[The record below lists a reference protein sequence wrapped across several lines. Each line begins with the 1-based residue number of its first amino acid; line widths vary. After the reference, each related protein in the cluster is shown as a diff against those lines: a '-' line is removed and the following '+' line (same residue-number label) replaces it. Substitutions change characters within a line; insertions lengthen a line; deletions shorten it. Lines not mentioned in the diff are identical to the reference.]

1 MSTDDEKVISQDT
14 LLFKLMM
21 HNYDEEV
28 RRNELIDSKNSQMIA
43 FLGIMFTIQLTLF
56 INVLSEYLSNN
67 TWPVGL
73 KIFSCLLLIFSLL
86 FYVLSISAF
95 IDAYMFCGDF
105 KSFPKCDVLLQKSK
119 DNVSERKLLK
129 SFLTNLP
136 PVMKHNYDLM
146 DNKVKK
152 ASEGFIFLKLG
163 GVISIFF
170 IIVILASM
178 IYY

>member
-1 MSTDDEKVISQDT
+1 
-14 LLFKLMM
+14 M

-56 INVLSEYLSNN
+56 VNVLSGYLSKDI
-67 TWPVGL
+67 WPVGL
-73 KIFSCLLLIFSLL
+73 KVFSCLLLIFSVV
-86 FYVLSISAF
+86 FYVLSISEF
-95 IDAYMFCGDF
+95 IDAYIFCGDF

-119 DNVSERKLLK
+119 DNISERKLLK

-136 PVMKHNYDLM
+136 PVMKHNYILM

-152 ASEGFIFLKLG
+152 ARNGFIFLKIG
-163 GVISIFF
+163 GVISILF
-170 IIVILASM
+170 IIVILTSM